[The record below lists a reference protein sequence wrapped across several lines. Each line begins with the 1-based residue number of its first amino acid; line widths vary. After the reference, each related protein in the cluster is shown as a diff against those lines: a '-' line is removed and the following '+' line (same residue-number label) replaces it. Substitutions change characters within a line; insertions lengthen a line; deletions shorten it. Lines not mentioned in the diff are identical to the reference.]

1 MCELVEN
8 YAKERAQEAA
18 TDSAKRLFEN
28 GASYELVRAS
38 LTTLSDAE
46 LKSINEK
53 VKGKN
58 L

>member
-1 MCELVEN
+1 MCDLVEN
-8 YAKERAQEAA
+8 YAKERAQETA
-18 TDSAKRLFEN
+18 TDSAKKLFEN

-46 LKSINEK
+46 LQSIYEK
-53 VKGKN
+53 VKGKK